1 MPVQDYSRPQAV
13 TEEWP
18 DHLARRMMSPTKR
31 LNTLSLSHDG
41 RIALGLSSTVTVLN
55 PALVFRVV
63 KALASVEQ
71 STDHKPME
79 YALLDSEAR
88 VSRGIR
94 PPVVGHEVAFEPEYR
109 KPKDVRKDTTLGRGD
124 IAHLSWTS
132 SSTGSVMF
140 VVNGEGLC
148 FVAVPRYA
156 NATDG
161 SDGTWGG
168 LLGSWRYKRVF
179 PEVSA
184 SRKAPVSGDDDNI
197 WSDVVDSRAV
207 GSSKKDKEHAGPSE
221 TSEIAKRKVKGK
233 LGHPRKHARSNVLG
247 SLADGSGDRF
257 PQNQV
262 RCVSFTR
269 VFKNSQAATNGES
282 SVSNYIVL
290 GRKDGTFLFSFKGWR
305 GAEDIQEP
313 ILSLHSGWNA
323 SVSCLEDVEYSGRSL
338 TLIAVGGAFGELILY
353 GIWFEEFSDELFM
366 LTSEALWQADSSV
379 LFGAVT
385 SLSWSC
391 CAYEGHVRLAVG
403 CGNSITVV
411 HWSNILSSSSG
422 ADGWATPDVHRIP
435 DAHES
440 FVSSL
445 QLLMDGSVVSSSL
458 DGKVCRWRLEKW
470 EHGGETQ
477 QFVYCGLLQNGPSSE
492 PVMALERTPF
502 GFGVAVMTTATQT
515 YTEVNEPNDDAKSKY
530 GAGSRR
536 SVLSLYVQPASQGIP
551 EVISRI
557 ITSVDFR
564 AWTRRYVGEAIVMW
578 DIELLLEQ
586 LEGEDENKVLDAL
599 RQKFYDMLKR
609 LKEKDIPNLSEENFH
624 HYSRVAL
631 CLSQLILRTGGTD
644 IAAIEA
650 MEESRADISNS
661 VRCIHY
667 NACLASFL
675 GGDFPVDNLSLD
687 EFRALESMCQFASI
701 CKQELFWDAPTALER
716 VRLVRE
722 AFSPRIA
729 AGESTAMPC
738 AICAPESTVP
748 LVSDTEDAGFF
759 YCASNDCFAR
769 CVLSGLPCSD
779 VVPLICYACE
789 ARAVTRDFD
798 PYKERGEEF
807 AWIEDISRCPM
818 CLCPLLPSSVEIQ

>member
-18 DHLARRMMSPTKR
+18 DHLARRIMSPVKR
-31 LNTLSLSHDG
+31 LHTLSMSHDG
-41 RIALGLSSTVTVLN
+41 RIALGISSTVSVLN

-63 KALASVEQ
+63 KAPAPAE
-71 STDHKPME
+71 TPAERKPME

-88 VSRGIR
+88 VARGIR
-94 PPVVGHEVAFEPEYR
+94 PPVVGHEVVFEPEYR
-109 KPKDVRKDTTLGRGD
+109 KPKDSRKDTTLGRGD

-140 VVNGEGLC
+140 VVNGEGVC

-156 NATDG
+156 NAAEG

-168 LLGSWRYKRVF
+168 LLGSWRYKRMF
-179 PEVSA
+179 PVISEI
-184 SRKAPVSGDDDNI
+184 RKTSSPAHNDNI
-197 WSDVVDSRAV
+197 QSGTIDGRAN
-207 GSSKKDKEHAGPSE
+207 GSSKKDTEHVGPSE
-221 TSEIAKRKVKGK
+221 TGESGKRELRMK
-233 LGHPRKHARSNVLG
+233 LGHSRKHARSDGDG
-247 SLADGSGDRF
+247 SLANGNGDRF
-257 PQNQV
+257 PQNQA
-262 RCVSFTR
+262 RCVSFAR

-282 SVSNYIVL
+282 TISNYIIL
-290 GRKDGTFLFSFKGWR
+290 GRTDGTFLFSFKGWK

-313 ILSLHSGWNA
+313 VLSLHSGWSA
-323 SVSCLEDVEYSGRSL
+323 CVSCLEDVEYLGRSM
-338 TLIAVGGAFGELILY
+338 TLVAVGGAFGELILY

-366 LTSEALWQADSSV
+366 LTSEALWQADASL
-379 LFGAVT
+379 LFGTVT

-391 CAYEGHVRLAVG
+391 CASEGQLRLAVG
-403 CGNSITVV
+403 SGNSITVV
-411 HWSNILSSSSG
+411 HWNKISSRSSG
-422 ADGWATPDVHRIP
+422 PDGWATPDIHRIP
-435 DAHES
+435 DAHER

-445 QLLMDGSVVSSSL
+445 QLLTDGSVVSSSL

-470 EHGGETQ
+470 EHGGECQ
-477 QFVYCGLLQNGPSSE
+477 QLVYCGILQNGLLSE
-492 PVMALERTPF
+492 PVMALKRTPF

-536 SVLSLYVQPASQGIP
+536 SLLSLYVQPASQSVP
-551 EVISRI
+551 EVIFRI
-557 ITSVDFR
+557 ISSVDYC
-564 AWTRRYVGEAIVMW
+564 ASTRRYVGEAIVMW
-578 DIELLLEQ
+578 DIELFLEQ
-586 LEGEDENKVLDAL
+586 LEGEDENTVLEAL

-609 LKEKDIPNLSEENFH
+609 LKGKDIPNLSEERFY

-631 CLSQLILRTGGTD
+631 CLSQLILRTGGTN
-644 IAAIEA
+644 ITAIEV
-650 MEESRADISNS
+650 MEEPHGDISNC

-667 NACLASFL
+667 DACLASFL
-675 GGDFPVDNLSLD
+675 GGDFLVDELSLD
-687 EFRALESMCQFASI
+687 EFRALESMCQFATI
-701 CKQELFWDAPTALER
+701 CKHELLWDAPATLER

-722 AFSPRIA
+722 ALSPRIA
-729 AGESTAMPC
+729 AGESTAMLC
-738 AICAPESTVP
+738 AICGPESAVP
-748 LVSDTEDAGFF
+748 MVSDAEDAGSF

-798 PYKERGEEF
+798 PYQERGEEF
-807 AWIEDISRCPM
+807 KWIEDISRCPM